1 MTLPKAVV
9 SATEELA
16 AMEQQLQAPAPEA
29 TPSDGQ
35 TEPPPQ
41 PQLSPEPEPAPTV
54 APTDAPPPAP
64 EAEEKWEHKYRRLQ
78 GKYDAEVP
86 RLHQQVKELQLALQ
100 QMQHQIQAPPP
111 PPAAPEKPAEPE
123 RYVSDED
130 VVNYG
135 ADFVDIQRR
144 IALDATRELRKQV
157 DELKAQLAQTG
168 QAVQQTGQVV
178 NTVTFEQKLLDA
190 VPDFRTINNDP
201 AWVAWLNEVDPILR
215 GPRRLVAQAAYQRA
229 DVEAVKGYVDLFKQ
243 TRQAPPAKPEID
255 REQELRRQVQP
266 SRSAPSAPVNAQKTY
281 TLQEADNLF
290 HRMQQLTAQ
299 GRIEEAKRLDAEIST
314 AYAEGRVV
322 V

>member
-130 VVNYG
+130 VANYG

-144 IALDATRELRKQV
+144 IALDATRELRKQI
-157 DELKAQLAQTG
+157 DELKSQL
-168 QAVQQTGQVV
+168 VQQNTQVQ
-178 NTVTFEQKLLDA
+178 TVSFETALRQA
-190 VPDFRTINNDP
+190 IPDFEAINSDP
-201 AWVAWLNEVDPILR
+201 DWVSWLNEVDPLLR
-215 GPRRLVAQAAYQRA
+215 GPRRMVAQAAYERK
-229 DVEAVKGYVDLFKQ
+229 DVEAVKGYVELFKQ
-243 TRQAPPAKPEID
+243 SRLPPAKPEVD
-255 REQELRRQVQP
+255 REKELARQVQP

-281 TLQEADNLF
+281 TMQEADALF
-290 HRMQQLTAQ
+290 RRMQQLTAQ
-299 GRIEEAKRLDAEIST
+299 GRIDEAKRLDVEIST